1 MGHIFRASIQ
11 PFWTSVAKVRFK
23 PRVPANMK
31 HIQSTPEATV
41 AVLPAEDNR
50 SEKAILK
57 IIRINNEKTTIE
69 INISLA
75 LLSIF
80 RSFKAIFKPFNI

>member
-1 MGHIFRASIQ
+1 
-11 PFWTSVAKVRFK
+11 
-23 PRVPANMK
+23 MK

-41 AVLPAEDNR
+41 AVLLAEDNR

-57 IIRINNEKTTIE
+57 IIRTNKEKTTIE

-80 RSFKAIFKPFNI
+80 RSLKAIFRPFSI